1 MRRFPVT
8 DPTDIVRA
16 EHYAAHG
23 YPHEA
28 WTWLRRESPV
38 HRFEIDGFDPFWA
51 ITRHEDVDRISR
63 QPRLFLNEPRLVL
76 SSKRFPVRRP
86 EEVARSLL
94 NMDPPEHGK
103 YRGVVNRRFTPHALS
118 YLRPHVEA
126 LSAEIVGDVARSMV
140 AGVAERGECEFVEQ
154 VAARMPL
161 AVILQLLGVPREDCD
176 LVFEWTNQAI
186 APGEPE
192 YRRGAGVL
200 ETAERARLA
209 LFDYFARHVAER
221 RRRPQQ
227 DLVSVLV
234 GGGVD
239 GQPLSD
245 FEILSYCFLL
255 AVAGNETTRNAIS
268 GGVLALVEN
277 PREMKRLRADPS
289 LVATAVEEA
298 IRWTSPVIHFCR
310 TAAEAS
316 ELRGQRIAKGDLLVL
331 YYASANRDE
340 QVFADPFRFDVGR
353 TPNEHL
359 AFGIGEHFCLGANLA
374 RLELAAILPEVLRRL
389 DRIELAG
396 PVERVRSTF
405 VGGIKRMPLRFEIR
419 GAAD

>member
-1 MRRFPVT
+1 MT
-8 DPTDIVRA
+8 DVADIVRA

-28 WTWLRRESPV
+28 WAELRRKSPV

-51 ITRHEDVDRISR
+51 ITLHEDIDRVSR

-103 YRGVVNRRFTPHALS
+103 YRGVLNRRFTPHALS
-118 YLRPHVEA
+118 FLRPHVEE
-126 LSAEIVGDVARSMV
+126 LTRGIVDDVARRTV
-140 AGVAERGECEFVEQ
+140 EGVDGRGECEFVEE

-161 AVILQLLGVPREDCD
+161 AVILELLGVPREDCM

-186 APGEPE
+186 APGDPE

-209 LFDYFARHVAER
+209 LFDYFERHVAER
-221 RRRPQQ
+221 RRRPHD

-234 GGGVD
+234 KGVVD
-239 GQPLSD
+239 GDPLSD

-255 AVAGNETTRNAIS
+255 AVAGNETTRNAIT
-268 GGVLALVEN
+268 GGMLALIEN
-277 PREMKRLRADPS
+277 PAEIKRLRKDPA
-289 LVATAVEEA
+289 VIDTAVEEV

-310 TAAEAS
+310 TAAEDT
-316 ELRGQRIAKGDLLVL
+316 ELRGQKIAKGELLVL
-331 YYASANRDE
+331 YYPSANRDE
-340 QVFADPFRFDVGR
+340 RVFAEPSRFDVGR
-353 TPNEHL
+353 TPNDHL

-374 RLELAAILPEVLRRL
+374 RLELAAILPELVRRL

-405 VGGIKRMPLRFEIR
+405 VGGIKRMPIRFEISR
-419 GAAD
+419 

>member
-1 MRRFPVT
+1 VT
-8 DPTDIVRA
+8 DLVDIVRA
-16 EHYAAHG
+16 EHYAQHG
-23 YPHEA
+23 YPHAA
-28 WTWLRRESPV
+28 WTKLRRESPV

-51 ITRHEDVDRISR
+51 LTLHEDIARVSR

-76 SSKRFPVRRP
+76 SSRRFPTRRP
-86 EEVARSLL
+86 EEVARSIL

-103 YRGVVNRRFTPHALS
+103 FRGVVNRRFTPHALS
-118 YLRPHVEA
+118 FLRAHVEA
-126 LSAEIVGDVARSMV
+126 LSAEIVGDVARRTLDAV
-140 AGVAERGECEFVEQ
+140 GEEAPCDFVTD

-161 AVILQLLGVPREDCD
+161 AVILELLGVPHDDCR

-209 LFDYFARHVAER
+209 LFDYFSRHVAER
-221 RRRPQQ
+221 RRRARD

-234 GGGVD
+234 AGKVD
-239 GQPLSD
+239 GDPLSD

-255 AVAGNETTRNAIS
+255 AIAGNETTRNAIS
-268 GGVLALVEN
+268 GGVLALIEN
-277 PREMKRLRADPS
+277 PPELERLRADPS
-289 LVATAVEEA
+289 LVPTAVEEV

-310 TAAEAS
+310 TAAADT
-316 ELRGQRIAKGDLLVL
+316 ELRGRKIAKGDLLVL
-331 YYASANRDE
+331 YYPSANRDDR
-340 QVFADPFRFDVGR
+340 VFEDPFRFDVGR
-353 TPNEHL
+353 TPNDHL

-374 RLELAAILPEVLRRL
+374 RLELASILSEVLRRFHSL
-389 DRIELAG
+389 ELAG

-405 VGGIKRMPLRFEIR
+405 VGGIKRMPVRVHVGE
-419 GAAD
+419 AAHV